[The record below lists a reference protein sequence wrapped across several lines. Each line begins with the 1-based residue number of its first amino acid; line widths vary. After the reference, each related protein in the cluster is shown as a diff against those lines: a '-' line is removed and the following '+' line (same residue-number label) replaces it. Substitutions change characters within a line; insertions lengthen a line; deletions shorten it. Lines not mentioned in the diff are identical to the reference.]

1 MEAGGGDSA
10 VLVRSPSL
18 SPAHTLRWGAT
29 EERVGSAGSQEAA
42 LIDAVLRDC
51 EPLTRGV
58 KHFGGSITILM
69 PRTAPMGKLAN
80 DRETMML
87 CSLLQ

>member
-1 MEAGGGDSA
+1 M
-10 VLVRSPSL
+10 
-18 SPAHTLRWGAT
+18 
-29 EERVGSAGSQEAA
+29 GSAGSQEAA

-51 EPLTRGV
+51 EPLTRDV